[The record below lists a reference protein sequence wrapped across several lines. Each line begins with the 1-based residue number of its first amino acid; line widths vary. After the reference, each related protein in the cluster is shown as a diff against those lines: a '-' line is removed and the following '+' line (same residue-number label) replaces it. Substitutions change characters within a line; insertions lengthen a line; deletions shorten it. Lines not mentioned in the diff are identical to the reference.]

1 MKSKFENHHILI
13 IDDDIAVCT
22 SLKLM
27 LKRANFQVD
36 TVNYPKDAKAFLK
49 VKKPDLILLDMNFS
63 IDTSGVQGL
72 KMIEEIHSMYPHLPV
87 IMLTGW
93 GTLQLAVEG
102 MKKGA
107 KDFMTKPW
115 DNKDLLNSIKTL
127 LQLEE
132 TKVSI
137 PKSQDSYTSFDGIIG
152 EDPEFLKILEQA
164 KRVSQT
170 DASVLILGES
180 GTGKELLAEAIHY
193 ESLRNN
199 EAFVKVNLGGIS
211 QSLFESEMF
220 GHKKGAFT
228 DAFADRRGRF
238 EAAHKGS
245 IFLDEIGDLD
255 LNSQVKLLR
264 VLQEK
269 TFEPLGSSES
279 VKIDFRLISA
289 TNKNLA
295 SMVQQ
300 GKFRE
305 DLFYRINLICLTLPP
320 LKDRK
325 SDIALLANHYVRNLG
340 EIYKKENIK
349 ISDEGLNW
357 LENQSFNG
365 NIRQLKNLVER
376 SLLLSTNDILGAE
389 DFKIHQSSANIDI
402 HKSDSDEYQIPEV
415 GKISIEQMEK
425 EMIIK
430 ALDYHNFKVNK
441 AAKSLGITRSALYR
455 RMTKFNISHESED

>member
-1 MKSKFENHHILI
+1 MKSSSENYNILI
-13 IDDDIAVCT
+13 IDDDVAVCT

-27 LKRANFQVD
+27 LKRAQFQVA
-36 TVNYPKDAKAFLK
+36 TVNYPKEAMVYLK
-49 VKKPDLILLDMNFS
+49 ENKPSLILLDMNFS
-63 IDTSGVQGL
+63 IDTSGNQGL
-72 KMIEEIHSMYPHLPV
+72 KMIEEIHRLYPKLPV

-107 KDFMTKPW
+107 GDFMTKPW

-127 LQLEE
+127 LQLQDNSPQ
-132 TKVSI
+132 KRVSA
-137 PKSQDSYTSFDGIIG
+137 DSFMSFEGIVG
-152 EDPEFLKILEQA
+152 RDNNFLKVLEQA

-199 EAFVKVNLGGIS
+199 ESFVKVNLGGIS
-211 QSLFESEMF
+211 TSLFESEMF

-228 DAFADRRGRF
+228 DASADRQGRF
-238 EAAHKGS
+238 EVANKGS

-269 TFEPLGSSES
+269 TFEQLGSSQS
-279 VKIDFRLISA
+279 KKIDFRVISA
-289 TNKNLA
+289 TNKDLQI
-295 SMVQQ
+295 MVSK
-300 GKFRE
+300 GEFRE
-305 DLFYRINLICLTLPP
+305 DLFYRINLITLTLPP
-320 LKDRK
+320 LRDRK
-325 SDIALLANHYVRNLG
+325 SDIPLLANHYIKNLS
-340 EIYKKENIK
+340 EIYQKENIE
-349 ISDEGLNW
+349 ISDEGLLW
-357 LENQSFNG
+357 LQNQNFSG

-376 SLLLSTNDILGAE
+376 TLLLSTKNILTPE
-389 DFKIHQSSANIDI
+389 DFKANFSTDLQMQNNN
-402 HKSDSDEYQIPEV
+402 SEDYTIPAV
-415 GKISIEQMEK
+415 GKISIEDMER

-430 ALDYHNFKVNK
+430 ALDYHNFKVNS

-455 RMTKFNISHESED
+455 RMTKFNISHEAED